1 MTEIARDPL
10 RTGRS
15 RYATVA
21 ILLHWIIALAIVLQ
35 VSIAWRMGGK
45 PTPESFA
52 LIQLHKSIGITILF
66 LSLIRLGWRLI
77 NPPPPEPPGLAP
89 WEVVLSKIVH
99 FGFYVIMIGM
109 PLTGWLMVSASR
121 RAIPT
126 VLYWTI
132 HWPDMPGI
140 AGLAPD
146 AKKLAHTIGENGHGL
161 LAYGLYALFVLH
173 VAGALKHQLFSRD
186 EPVLSRMAPGA
197 VNGRWW
203 EPRLAVIALAVV
215 GAAAFGK
222 VVQPPRPAMG
232 PPPVEAAAT
241 TPPVEEVA
249 SAAAPTADAA
259 PVAAAPAAAATSPT
273 SVASPGALPATA
285 PSADPVAWKVASGS
299 SLTFTTSWGGDAVQG
314 RFDSWKADILFGADA
329 LDRSKVSVI
338 IDMGSAKT
346 GDEQRDASLPSAD
359 WFDTATHPKATFT
372 ATKFQ
377 KTGADRYVAHG
388 SLSLRGVSKPIDL
401 PFRLKIVGDKA
412 QMSGETSLDRVAF
425 GVGQGEFAATDQVP
439 AKVGV
444 RVQLTATRD

>member
-1 MTEIARDPL
+1 MTEVARDRQ
-10 RTGRS
+10 RTRRS

-21 ILLHWIIALAIVLQ
+21 IVLHWIIALAIVLQ

-66 LSLIRLGWRLI
+66 LSLTRLGWRLI
-77 NPPPPEPPGLAP
+77 NPPPPEPPGLAT
-89 WEVVLSKIVH
+89 WEIVLSKIVH
-99 FGFYVIMIGM
+99 WGFYVIMIGM

-132 HWPDMPGI
+132 HWPDMPGV

-146 AKKLAHTIGENGHGL
+146 AKRVAHAIGENGHGL
-161 LAYGLYALFVLH
+161 LAYGLYGLFVLH
-173 VAGALKHQLFSRD
+173 VAGALKHQLLSGD

-197 VNGRWW
+197 VDGRWW
-203 EPRLAVIALAVV
+203 EPRLLLIALAVV

-222 VVQPPRPAMG
+222 AVQPPRPAMG
-232 PPPVEAAAT
+232 PPPVAIAAT
-241 TPPVEEVA
+241 TPPAVDI
-249 SAAAPTADAA
+249 AAAPAADPAAGPAAPAIAATTPLPVAALAAA
-259 PVAAAPAAAATSPT
+259 PVAAAY
-273 SVASPGALPATA
+273 
-285 PSADPVAWKVASGS
+285 ADPVAWKVASGS
-299 SLTFTTSWGGDAVQG
+299 SLTFSTCWGGAAVQG
-314 RFDSWKADILFGADA
+314 RFDSWKADVLFGPEA
-329 LDRSKVSVI
+329 LDRSKVTVT
-338 IDMGSAKT
+338 IDTASAKT

-359 WFDTATHPKATFT
+359 WFDAATHPKATFT

-388 SLSLRGVSKPIDL
+388 SLSLRGVTKPVDL

-412 QMSGETSLDRVAF
+412 QVSGETSLDRVAF
-425 GVGQGEFAATDQVP
+425 GVGQGEFSATDQVP
-439 AKVGV
+439 AKVSV
-444 RVQLTATRD
+444 RVQLTATRDQR